1 MNLLPISKAFHL
13 NSRIKHKLRIKSSSS
28 ESILEPLDRTW
39 TKDTPSNQHVSPFI
53 IFATRPHVGN
63 LCELTFRVNSQN
75 AVTKSYPN

>member
-39 TKDTPSNQHVSPFI
+39 TKDTPSNQHV
-53 IFATRPHVGN
+53 
-63 LCELTFRVNSQN
+63 
-75 AVTKSYPN
+75 